1 MAMPRLLS
9 SSDKMV
15 ANYSSKHVVHSSQQS
30 SENMLHTT
38 LEHPSKYAAHDLKQP
53 SKNLLHTTLK
63 HPSKSATH
71 NLKQLSRN
79 LLYTSLEHLSKSA
92 AHDLEQPSRNL
103 LHTSLKHPSKSAAHD
118 LEQPS
123 RNLLHT
129 SLKHPSKSA
138 AHDLE
143 GFTHD
148 LEHPSRNM
156 LRAVLFIA
164 QRSDVSHPWMS
175 KEWWTSDK
183 MSCLGILTTY
193 GAGVHVL
200 LWIFGPRRH
209 QLEWR
214 TNPRLASRLGL
225 VRKISESAQ
234 FKWVSSARLGRL
246 AGWLSQEDWRVGS
259 AWKTSESTQLGRP
272 ADRLGLAR
280 SRRLVGWLSQIEMDM
295 EVVMKRMN
303 LYQAVAYIEA
313 SAVIYQDGKIL
324 IEVDH
329 LQAASCPFLQIKG
342 TNKEVVSTA
351 ASILSLHGSY
361 TTKSYLQI
369 ILESLPDF
377 GNESDGIHN
386 HQAAR
391 LQDLVEFIQTQA
403 GNLNYDVSTKEI
415 LPRDAIFEDL
425 NCRIRKLER
434 WNTINM
440 VFWTILMSAIVGYSL
455 YQRKRH

>member
-1 MAMPRLLS
+1 MNCRKDS
-9 SSDKMV
+9 GSRMV
-15 ANYSSKHVVHSSQQS
+15 
-30 SENMLHTT
+30 T
-38 LEHPSKYAAHDLKQP
+38 
-53 SKNLLHTTLK
+53 
-63 HPSKSATH
+63 
-71 NLKQLSRN
+71 
-79 LLYTSLEHLSKSA
+79 
-92 AHDLEQPSRNL
+92 PSRSGELWTIGDVL
-103 LHTSLKHPSKSAAHD
+103 LVFG
-118 LEQPS
+118 PS
-123 RNLLHT
+123 R
-129 SLKHPSKSA
+129 
-138 AHDLE
+138 HDQEEE
-143 GFTHD
+143 G
-148 LEHPSRNM
+148 
-156 LRAVLFIA
+156 
-164 QRSDVSHPWMS
+164 
-175 KEWWTSDK
+175 
-183 MSCLGILTTY
+183 
-193 GAGVHVL
+193 
-200 LWIFGPRRH
+200 
-209 QLEWR
+209 
-214 TNPRLASRLGL
+214 
-225 VRKISESAQ
+225 
-234 FKWVSSARLGRL
+234 
-246 AGWLSQEDWRVGS
+246 
-259 AWKTSESTQLGRP
+259 
-272 ADRLGLAR
+272 
-280 SRRLVGWLSQIEMDM
+280 DM